1 MLLLCYLLQRA
12 FGYGYCV
19 KFGRKPG
26 SRGTRADAILVCS
39 SDVNAVKVST
49 ALENLKEA
57 ETSSGAALKE
67 ELSDVVRVL
76 EEGSLA
82 RCAEIFAVTV

>member
-1 MLLLCYLLQRA
+1 M
-12 FGYGYCV
+12 
-19 KFGRKPG
+19 
-26 SRGTRADAILVCS
+26 CS

-67 ELSDVVRVL
+67 ELSDVADESQFVVMELIDWATGR
-76 EEGSLA
+76 EDTWEFNTG
-82 RCAEIFAVTV
+82 RCMDWPGKSFFTHTSYK

>member
-1 MLLLCYLLQRA
+1 M
-12 FGYGYCV
+12 
-19 KFGRKPG
+19 
-26 SRGTRADAILVCS
+26 CS